1 MATYSIKAIKYCEQT
16 VPGAQKKTNQL
27 VVVSE
32 GVRMGGFASEVAA
45 QMQAAAFDWLDA
57 PIACVTSEDVP
68 MPYNEQLELE
78 AIPTETD
85 IVRAV

>member
-1 MATYSIKAIKYCEQT
+1 MDIATYNIKAIKYCEQT
-16 VPGAQKKTNQL
+16 VPGAQKKTGL

-32 GVRMGGFASEVAA
+32 GVRMGGFASEVPA

-68 MPYNEQLELE
+68 MPYNSD
-78 AIPTETD
+78 AR
-85 IVRAV
+85 VAA